1 VGVSEDE
8 EVAGMVVLG
17 EVEEVDLVA
26 IADSMSTDNPTAHAD
41 TNRLIA

>member
-1 VGVSEDE
+1 MGVLEDE
-8 EVAGMVVLG
+8 EVAEMAVLV

-26 IADSMSTDNPTAHAD
+26 IADSMATDNPTARAD